1 MIRELKMTNW
11 RAYDNQSFTFLPG
24 INFIMGPNGKGKTSI
39 LEAISFALTGESS
52 IVDNRNRLLRDPNKP
67 ATVSL
72 IFEIDG
78 KKYKIDRT
86 QLPGKA
92 GEAFLIDLSDNKQ
105 LASTQKRVTEAI
117 ESLIGV
123 SADFLRR
130 IVYMAE
136 GDVFRFL
143 QKPPGEVMNQQVRRV
158 LGLTQLDQFK
168 GAIQLAKREL
178 NDQSKFQKNLQQRM
192 NDLKITAGQDLDVQL
207 SEVTTQRENLMK
219 QVLDLQAQIAKLSS
233 EVQSLSS
240 LNREINSKLS
250 LWKANPEVWMR
261 MQNISLIDFFEELRE
276 DLDQRKEKTV
286 EIEKDLARLG
296 GQKDSYNQVMEI
308 LKTVDKTDTVP
319 CPVCKKPLTSQEQH
333 SVEIETS
340 DSLLKISNEINTAQK
355 DLDYSKR
362 QLQEANRFL
371 ESVRDIRNDLV
382 HNRYTDINP
391 DMALNEL
398 IETVSYKSENPQLN
412 ELTSRQDGI
421 KRQVDLIE
429 KQQAD
434 YISIQTQLRSRGFS
448 QPSELQDAQIKIE
461 ERYLTLLAA
470 DEAVDRT
477 LADMQNVDLVMIY
490 EQIATIWNNFIRY
503 GKWHLKFDQDGNPV
517 LHQDES
523 RNFDFDQFSGGEKT
537 ALLVMIHTII
547 AHHFSKCNFLMVDEP
562 LEHLDPINRRS
573 LIGFFIAACQN
584 KFFEQALITTY
595 EESLVRKYISDKNVN
610 VLYIH

>member
-1 MIRELKMTNW
+1 MILELKMANW

-72 IFEIDG
+72 IFEKDG
-78 KKYKIDRT
+78 KKYRIDRT

-92 GEAFLIDLSDNKQ
+92 GEAFLIDLKDNKQ

-117 ESLIGV
+117 EGLIGV

-143 QKPPGEVMNQQVRRV
+143 QKPTGEVMNQQVRRV

-178 NDQSKFQKNLQQRM
+178 NDQSKTLKILQQRM
-192 NDLKITAGQDLDVQL
+192 NDLRITAGQDLDVQL
-207 SEVTTQRENLMK
+207 SEVITQRENLMR

-233 EVQSLSS
+233 EVQALSS
-240 LNREINSKLS
+240 LNLEINSRLS
-250 LWKANPEVWMR
+250 FWKANLEAWMR
-261 MQNISLIDFFEELRE
+261 MQNVSLIDYFEELRE

-286 EIEKDLARLG
+286 ELEKDLARLG
-296 GQKDSYNQVMEI
+296 GQKDSYRQVLEI
-308 LKTVDKTDTVP
+308 LKTVDKADTVP
-319 CPVCKKPLTSQEQH
+319 CPVCKKPLTPQEQH
-333 SVEIETS
+333 NVEIETRE
-340 DSLLKISNEINTAQK
+340 SLGKISSEINTVQK
-355 DLDYSKR
+355 DLDQSKR
-362 QLQEANRFL
+362 QLQEVNRFL

-398 IETVSYKSENPQLN
+398 IETVSHKSKNPQLT
-412 ELTSRQDGI
+412 ELTSRQDSI
-421 KRQVDLIE
+421 KKQVDLIE

-434 YISIQTQLRSRGFS
+434 YISIQTQLKIRGFS

-470 DEAVDRT
+470 DEAVDLT

-490 EQIATIWNNFIRY
+490 KQIATIWNNFIRY

-523 RNFDFDQFSGGEKT
+523 RDFNFDQFSGGEKT
-537 ALLVMIHTII
+537 ALLVIIHTII

-562 LEHLDPINRRS
+562 LEHLDSNNRRS
-573 LIGFFIAACQN
+573 LIGFFITACQYN
-584 KFFEQALITTY
+584 FFEQALITTY
-595 EESLVRKYISDKNVN
+595 EESLLRKYISDKNVN
-610 VLYIH
+610 VLYLR

>member
-158 LGLTQLDQFK
+158 LGLTQLDRLK

-178 NDQSKFQKNLQQRM
+178 NDQSKILKILQQRM

-240 LNREINSKLS
+240 LNLEINSKLS

-261 MQNISLIDFFEELRE
+261 MQNISLIDYFEELRE

-286 EIEKDLARLG
+286 EIEKDLSRLG

-308 LKTVDKTDTVP
+308 LKTVDKADTVP
-319 CPVCKKPLTSQEQH
+319 CPVCKKPLTSQEQR
-333 SVEIETS
+333 SVERETRE
-340 DSLLKISNEINTAQK
+340 SLSKISNEINTAQK
-355 DLDYSKR
+355 DLDHSKR
-362 QLQEANRFL
+362 QLQEAIRFL

-391 DMALNEL
+391 DMALNKL
-398 IETVSYKSENPQLN
+398 IETVSYKSENPQLT
-412 ELTSRQDGI
+412 ELTSRQDSI
-421 KRQVDLIE
+421 KKQVDLIE

-448 QPSELQDAQIKIE
+448 QPSDLQDAQIKIE
-461 ERYLTLLAA
+461 ERYLTQ
-470 DEAVDRT
+470 V
-477 LADMQNVDLVMIY
+477 
-490 EQIATIWNNFIRY
+490 ATK
-503 GKWHLKFDQDGNPV
+503 G
-517 LHQDES
+517 S
-523 RNFDFDQFSGGEKT
+523 
-537 ALLVMIHTII
+537 
-547 AHHFSKCNFLMVDEP
+547 
-562 LEHLDPINRRS
+562 
-573 LIGFFIAACQN
+573 
-584 KFFEQALITTY
+584 
-595 EESLVRKYISDKNVN
+595 
-610 VLYIH
+610 